1 MALQQRIKK
10 LTKNGHSKEI
20 ESFISKLEQK
30 ATLPS
35 ALKTKLDEI
44 GNTPILEPEIFKMT
58 QDNEDLVD
66 VLVEI
71 FKKNTKKKQETI
83 EKEIAIL
90 SKDLGLEAMVL
101 FAKLA
106 VEKVAQLENEDGS
119 VKSTPNTENCDFP
132 DIFQVRDFNKK
143 QSELKNLF
151 KSYREVK
158 PDTRALEDMSEDEI
172 DEMNSALGELNEK
185 TTAISKELNDMSLE
199 FSGLDLEKLTD
210 WEKQLVS
217 HNINLYMQNAYSKTI
232 LGKQ

>member
-1 MALQQRIKK
+1 MALQQRIKTLIK
-10 LTKNGHSKEI
+10 DGHSKVI
-20 ESFISKLEQK
+20 ESYIAKLEQK
-30 ATLPS
+30 STLPS
-35 ALKTKLDEI
+35 VLKTKLEEI
-44 GNTPILEPEIFKMT
+44 GNTPILEPKIFKMS

-71 FKKNTKKKQETI
+71 FKKNTKKKQPTV

-106 VEKVAQLENEDGS
+106 VEKVVQIENEDGS

-143 QSELKNLF
+143 QSELNDLF
-151 KSYREVK
+151 KSYKEVK

-172 DEMNSALGELNEK
+172 DGMNSALGDLNEK
-185 TTAISKELNDMSLE
+185 TTAISHKLNDMCLE
-199 FSGLDLEKLTD
+199 FSGLNLEKLTD
-210 WEKQLVS
+210 WEKQVVS
-217 HNINLYMQNAYSKTI
+217 HNINLYMQKAYSKTI
-232 LGKQ
+232 MGKH